1 MSINW
6 RCYYSQK
13 HLCYSERDT
22 FWSSELGDH
31 LKMIG
36 WINVKIM
43 CCITNQGLV
52 LFDQKRERVWKEGR
66 REFAGGLVVGTPC
79 FPCRW
84 HGVRL
89 WLGNRDPA
97 PTGAA
102 KTRQCS
108 SQRRGRETGRDRDY
122 RERQAVMERGGHSE
136 TSVFKQG
143 SFFKL
148 IA

>member
-13 HLCYSERDT
+13 HLYYSARDT
-22 FWSSELGDH
+22 FWPSELGDH
-31 LKMIG
+31 FKLIG
-36 WINVKIM
+36 GITVKIL
-43 CCITNQGLV
+43 CRLTDQGLV
-52 LFDQKRERVWKEGR
+52 LFGQKRERVWKEAR
-66 REFAGGLVVGTPC
+66 REFAGWLVVGMPF

-89 WLGNRDPA
+89 WAGNRGPA
-97 PTGAA
+97 ATGAA
-102 KTRQCS
+102 RTRQCS
-108 SQRRGRETGRDRDY
+108 SQRRGRETGRERDF
-122 RERQAVMERGGHSE
+122 REQQAVMERGDHSE

-143 SFFKL
+143 SFFKP